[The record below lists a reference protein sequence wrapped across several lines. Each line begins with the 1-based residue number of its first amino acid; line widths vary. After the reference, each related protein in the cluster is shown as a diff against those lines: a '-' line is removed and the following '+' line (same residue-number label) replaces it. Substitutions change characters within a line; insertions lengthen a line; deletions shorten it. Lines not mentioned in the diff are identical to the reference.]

1 MPAKFYAAS
10 GINADFGIQDESAFN
25 ILIQSYSY
33 DVTSDKA
40 EIFNAEGELEHSHR
54 YGKKATIA
62 INGIGT
68 DTPVVGSMIAELSN
82 IGAGQLTG
90 TILVDSVTKNLTAE
104 GFASVDISMT
114 QYATELEEV

>member
-1 MPAKFYAAS
+1 MPAQFYAAS
-10 GINADFGIQDESAFN
+10 GITADFGIQDESGLG

-40 EIFNAEGELEHSHR
+40 EIFNTDGELEHSHR

-68 DTPVVGSMIAELSN
+68 AVPDVGDKITSLVN
-82 IGAGQLTG
+82 TGAGALGG
-90 TILVDSVTKNLTAE
+90 TILVDSVTQILTSE

-114 QYATELEEV
+114 QYDTALS

>member
-40 EIFNAEGELEHSHR
+40 EIFNTDGELEHSHR
-54 YGKKATIA
+54 YGKKATIS

-68 DTPVVGSMIAELSN
+68 TIPNVGDKITSLVN
-82 IGAGQLTG
+82 TGAGALGG
-90 TILVDSVTKNLTAE
+90 TILVDSVTQNLTSE

-114 QYATELEEV
+114 QYDAVLS

>member
-10 GINADFGIQDESAFN
+10 GITADFGIQDESGLG

-40 EIFNAEGELEHSHR
+40 EIFNTDGELEHSHR

-68 DTPVVGSMIAELSN
+68 AVPDVGDKITSLVN
-82 IGAGQLTG
+82 TGAGALGG
-90 TILVDSVTKNLTAE
+90 TILVDSVTQNLTSE

-114 QYATELEEV
+114 QYDTALS

>member
-1 MPAKFYAAS
+1 MPAQFYAAS
-10 GINADFGIQDESAFN
+10 GITADFGIQDESAFN

-33 DVTSDKA
+33 EVTSDKA
-40 EIFNAEGELEHSHR
+40 EIFNTDGELEHSHR

-68 DTPVVGSMIAELSN
+68 QIPGVGDIITSLVN
-82 IGAGQLTG
+82 TGAGALDG
-90 TILVDSVTKNLTAE
+90 TILVDSVTQNLTSE

-114 QYATELEEV
+114 QYDTVMS

>member
-1 MPAKFYAAS
+1 MPAQFYAAS
-10 GINADFGIQDESAFN
+10 GINADFGISDESSLG

-40 EIFNAEGELEHSHR
+40 EVFNTDGELEHSHR

-68 DTPVVGSMIAELSN
+68 QIPTVGSIITGLVN
-82 IGAGQLTG
+82 TGAGALSG
-90 TILVDSVTKNLTAE
+90 TILVDSVTQNLTSE
-104 GFASVDISMT
+104 GFASVDISMS
-114 QYATELEEV
+114 QYDAELS